1 MKRAPV
7 NGLEVFLAIA
17 RHGSL
22 RSAAQTLGLG
32 SPAVSQQLKAFE
44 RQIGVDLFTRTT
56 RSVVLTEA
64 GSALMRRAGP
74 AFLDIREAIEEARGI
89 GQAKVGKL
97 RLTLPWSAFR
107 IVFEP
112 VLSEFREMYP
122 EIELEF
128 SFDEALVDVVQNG
141 FHAGIRLGNR
151 LTPGMIAVRLTPPL
165 REAYSAA
172 PSYLDAHGRPAHP
185 RDLIEHKCIRY
196 RFVSAQR
203 IADWNFQEA
212 GETFTVDPPESLVF
226 DGFQAVVQAACAGH
240 GIGWSLRAVIEQELA
255 NGVLQSVLEP
265 FTQEQPPFF
274 LYYPEQN
281 RRLELLRVL
290 LDFLTQRRGRETLR

>member
-1 MKRAPV
+1 MKRVPV
-7 NGLEVFLAIA
+7 SGLEVFLAIA

-22 RSAAQTLGLG
+22 RSAAQALGLG

-56 RSVVLTEA
+56 RSVVLTQA
-64 GSALMRRAGP
+64 GSALVNRAGP
-74 AFLDIREAIEEARGI
+74 AFSDIRDAMEEARGI
-89 GQAKVGKL
+89 GQAKVGNL
-97 RLTLPWSAFR
+97 RLTLPWSAYK

-112 VLSEFREMYP
+112 VLGEFRELHP
-122 EIELEF
+122 GIRLEF

-151 LTPGMIAVRLTPPL
+151 LTPGMIAARLTPRL
-165 REAYSAA
+165 REAYSAS
-172 PSYLDAHGRPAHP
+172 PSYLDACGRPAHP
-185 RDLIEHKCIRY
+185 RELIDHHCIRY

-212 GETFTVDPPESLVF
+212 GETFTVDPPEGLVF

-240 GIGWSLRAVIEQELA
+240 GIGWSLRAVVERELA
-255 NGVLQSVLEP
+255 GGILEP
-265 FTQEQPPFF
+265 VLDEFTKEQGPFF

-281 RRLELLRVL
+281 RRLELLRILVN
-290 LDFLTQRRGRETLR
+290 FLTQRRGRQVLR

>member
-1 MKRAPV
+1 MKRTPIS
-7 NGLEVFLAIA
+7 GLEVFLSIA

-22 RSAAQTLGLG
+22 RSAAQAMGLG

-56 RSVVLTEA
+56 RSVELTEA
-64 GSALMRRAGP
+64 GSALLSRAGP
-74 AFLDIREAIEEARGI
+74 AFSDIRDAIEEARGV
-89 GQAKVGKL
+89 GQAKIGNL
-97 RLTLPWSAFR
+97 RLTLPWSAYK

-112 VLSEFREMYP
+112 VLGEFRAAYP
-122 EIELEF
+122 EIQLEF

-141 FHAGIRLGNR
+141 FHAGVRLGNR
-151 LTPGMIAVRLTPPL
+151 LTPGMIASQLTSGL

-172 PSYLDAHGRPAHP
+172 PSYLSTHGRPTHP
-185 RDLIEHKCIRY
+185 QDLIAHQCIRY

-203 IADWNFQEA
+203 IADWNFHES
-212 GETFTVDPPESLVF
+212 GDDFTVDPPAGLVF
-226 DGFQAVVQAACAGH
+226 DGFQAVVQAARAGH
-240 GIGWSLRAVIEQELA
+240 GIGWSLRAVIERELVDGA
-255 NGVLQSVLEP
+255 LETVLEA
-265 FTQEQPPFF
+265 FTKEQPPFF

-290 LDFLTQRRGRETLR
+290 VEFLKQHRGQAAVR

>member
-1 MKRAPV
+1 MKRTPIS
-7 NGLEVFLAIA
+7 GLEVFLAIA

-22 RSAAQTLGLG
+22 RSAAQALGLG

-44 RQIGVDLFTRTT
+44 RQVGVDLFTRTT
-56 RSVVLTEA
+56 RSVELTEA
-64 GSALMRRAGP
+64 GGALLNRAGP
-74 AFLDIREAIEEARGI
+74 AFSDIRDAIEEAREV

-97 RLTLPWSAFR
+97 RLTLPWSAYK

-112 VLSEFREMYP
+112 VLGEFRAAYP
-122 EIELEF
+122 EIQLEF

-151 LTPGMIAVRLTPPL
+151 LTPGMIAFRLTPAL

-172 PSYLDAHGRPAHP
+172 PAYLSTHRRPAHP
-185 RDLIEHKCIRY
+185 RDLITHQCIRY

-212 GETFTVDPPESLVF
+212 GEAFTVDPPASFVF
-226 DGFQAVVQAACAGH
+226 DGFRPLCRQPARATASAGH
-240 GIGWSLRAVIEQELA
+240 CAL
-255 NGVLQSVLEP
+255 
-265 FTQEQPPFF
+265 
-274 LYYPEQN
+274 
-281 RRLELLRVL
+281 
-290 LDFLTQRRGRETLR
+290 